1 MGEGGLLGEG
11 GEEGERETEYSIVSE
26 FFLLYHNVS
35 TNISALYFTILFV
48 LQSFPARVTFACLL
62 SFSSSPK
69 GE

>member
-1 MGEGGLLGEG
+1 MKEGCWGREGGKK
-11 GEEGERETEYSIVSE
+11 ERETEYSVVSE